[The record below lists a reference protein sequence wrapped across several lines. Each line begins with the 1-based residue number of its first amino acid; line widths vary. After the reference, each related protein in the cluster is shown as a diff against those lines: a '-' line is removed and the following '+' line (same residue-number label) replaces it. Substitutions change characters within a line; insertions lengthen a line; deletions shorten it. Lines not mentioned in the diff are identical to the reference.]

1 MSSDISWTTIRVT
14 GRTRETAIHVTG
26 RTRETANSY
35 NINGLQFVSPALLAI
50 ERQLKQKNYMLCGYV
65 IRVKCES
72 RLLTES

>member
-1 MSSDISWTTIRVT
+1 MDYNSCHRPYY
-14 GRTRETAIHVTG
+14 RETAIRVTG